1 MFQLLESITQETLR
15 RLSDRVM
22 TQLPGL
28 IAALIIFL
36 VAYGIAWLVRWILR
50 RIFKGTGVE
59 RFMRRS
65 GLSSMFTQSGTIRT
79 SSLVANLAFWAILVV
94 GFLTALDAF
103 DTEFTTGLIA
113 SLLSLLPRLLAAA
126 AIVVAGVWLGHFLSR
141 GTLVW
146 AFGEGIR
153 SARRIAQIVRVFV
166 IFAAT
171 VVAADYLNFAEHVF
185 LAAFIIVVGGAVL
198 AASLALGLEGRH
210 AFRRY
215 LTTDQAATEESEE
228 DMRREHL

>member
-1 MFQLLESITQETLR
+1 MFQILESITQETLR
-15 RLSDRVM
+15 RLSDRV
-22 TQLPGL
+22 TTHLPGL

-36 VAYGIAWLVRWILR
+36 IAYGIAWLVRWTLR
-50 RIFKGTGVE
+50 RIFKGIAVD

-103 DTEFTTGLIA
+103 DTEFTTGVIA
-113 SLLSLLPRLLAAA
+113 SLLSLLPRTLAAA
-126 AIVVAGVWLGHFLSR
+126 AIVVAGVWLGHFLSH
-141 GTLVW
+141 GMLVW

-166 IFAAT
+166 IFAAA
-171 VVAADYLNFAEHVF
+171 VVAADYLKFAEHVF
-185 LAAFIIVVGGAVL
+185 LAAFIILVGGAVL
-198 AASLALGLEGRH
+198 AASLALGLEGRQVL
-210 AFRRY
+210 RRY
-215 LTTDQAATEESEE
+215 LTADRSVAEEPEE
-228 DMRREHL
+228 EMKQEHL